1 VLFQCNYSGPSLT
14 LYRGAGSH
22 ERRRLLYGFAWTT
35 DIDVARKFAG
45 KEAVPAIKV
54 TSANR
59 TIEALCPA
67 LEGVILQTLAP
78 PEAIL
83 LIRKPEKYYDEEEV
97 IVDPFR
103 FGKIKVI
110 ERLRG

>member
-1 VLFQCNYSGPSLT
+1 MQLFWPFAYAI
-14 LYRGAGSH
+14 YRGAGSH
-22 ERRRLLYGFAWTT
+22 ERRRH
-35 DIDVARKFAG
+35 IDVARKFAG

-54 TSANR
+54 TSANH